1 MREKREVGEIEGN
14 YATVLNISQWKQRKQ
29 GRCTKGSQNSNCGI
43 RMHWHEGAK
52 CHWYPYAPM
61 HR

>member
-1 MREKREVGEIEGN
+1 MREEREVGEIEES
-14 YATVLNISQWKQRKQ
+14 YAIIVRNWKPRKQ

-43 RMHWHEGAK
+43 RMHWPEGAK
-52 CHWYPYAPM
+52 CHWYPYATM